1 MGLDTTGSIATYIA
15 EIFDNLTDGVSGN
28 LIDTVDLSRIHVE
41 NFTGVNIDPDAI
53 AEKYQS
59 AIVNFSKAD
68 TIDLTNAQAGGDDIK
83 LAELSVSSTTETM
96 SAAQYRLMGENSI
109 KYIGRKIRFGK
120 TLV

>member
-1 MGLDTTGSIATYIA
+1 MALDSIGSIAQHIA

-28 LIDTVDLSRIHVE
+28 LVEVVDMARVDVE
-41 NFTGVNIDPDAI
+41 NFTGVNIGSNNIPEA
-53 AEKYQS
+53 YQS
-59 AIVNFSKAD
+59 AVVNFSKAD

-96 SAAQYRLMGENSI
+96 SANQYRMMANNSI
-109 KYIGRKIRFGK
+109 KFIGRKIRFGK